1 MNMQQPHACCVCY
14 KLQFYMFCHDNLH
27 GVGTGS
33 KQMLLFAALTWKT
46 LSEGEEGD
54 EGLATGLREG
64 SLGDDP
70 LV

>member
-1 MNMQQPHACCVCY
+1 MNMQQPRACCVCY

-27 GVGTGS
+27 SVPTGS
-33 KQMLLFAALTWKT
+33 KPMLLFAALTWET

-54 EGLATGLREG
+54 EGCATGPREG